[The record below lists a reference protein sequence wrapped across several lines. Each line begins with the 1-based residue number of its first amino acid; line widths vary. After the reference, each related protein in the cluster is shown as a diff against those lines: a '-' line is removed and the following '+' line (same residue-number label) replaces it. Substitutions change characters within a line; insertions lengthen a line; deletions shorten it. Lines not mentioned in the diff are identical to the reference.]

1 MSKQEE
7 SHGGTASS
15 GGSVSGISAIPWW
28 LRAVVVVGALLMAAG
43 GIIALVHPAMLVS
56 PHDEING
63 AVHIYA
69 GYLASRNLVLAMML
83 LATLVL
89 EARLALGNLMV
100 LTGFIQLVDACM
112 DCVEGRWA
120 VVPGVIVFGVV
131 FFVGAARLCGYA
143 FWKRQAWR
151 QER

>member
-1 MSKQEE
+1 MSRQEE

-89 EARLALGNLMV
+89 GARLALGNLMV